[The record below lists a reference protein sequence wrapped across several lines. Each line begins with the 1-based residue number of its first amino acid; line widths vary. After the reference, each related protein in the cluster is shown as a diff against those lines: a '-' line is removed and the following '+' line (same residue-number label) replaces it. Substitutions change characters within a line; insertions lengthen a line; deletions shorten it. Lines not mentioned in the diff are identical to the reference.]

1 MSNPGSP
8 LESLTR
14 RDFIGQAALGFAASF
29 ALPRFAAAADRT
41 PTPATS
47 PPFRIAA
54 FEKHFFEA
62 YSPGELAQT
71 CDEMEL
77 DVELTVRPEGH
88 IKPVNAADELPRMVE
103 ALAQRKRAILV
114 IASSFV
120 RPDDPY
126 IEQTLRTAKRLGIV
140 QYRHR
145 GYSYVAGKPI
155 KAQLADFHSQ
165 AKAFAAMNREIGI
178 TGLYQNHAGPN
189 DVGAAIWDLDAMLGD
204 IDPQDFGVALD
215 VRHLMVEQG
224 RAWPTAIRMIAPRVR
239 ALYVKSFKWE
249 RDHPEETSLADGIVT
264 KAIIHQ
270 ALAGRGAL
278 PVCLHNE
285 YFPLKPVPFG
295 ERGAIVTAFR
305 NDANILR
312 GWLGVS

>member
-1 MSNPGSP
+1 MQNPGSP
-8 LESLTR
+8 LPSLTR
-14 RDFIGQAALGFAASF
+14 RDFIGQAALGLAAAHTLPRANAAAS
-29 ALPRFAAAADRT
+29 T
-41 PTPATS
+41 PTAS
-47 PPFRIAA
+47 PQFRIAA

-62 YSPGELAQT
+62 YTAAELAQT
-71 CDEMEL
+71 CDEMDL

-103 ALAQRKRAILV
+103 TLAQRKRRILF

-120 RPDDPY
+120 RPDELY
-126 IEQTLRTAKRLGIV
+126 LEQTLRTAKQLGITC
-140 QYRHR
+140 YRHR
-145 GYSYVAGKPI
+145 GFSYVVGTPI
-155 KAQLADFHSQ
+155 KAQLANFHSQ

-178 TGLYQNHAGPN
+178 TGLYQNHAGAS

-249 RDHPEETSLADGIVT
+249 RDHPEETSLADGVVT
-264 KAIIHQ
+264 KSVIDQ
-270 ALAGRGAL
+270 ALAGHSPL

-285 YFPLKPVPFG
+285 YFPPKPVPFG
-295 ERGAIVTAFR
+295 ERSAIVEAFR
-305 NDANILR
+305 RDAKVLR
-312 GWLGVS
+312 GWLGMA